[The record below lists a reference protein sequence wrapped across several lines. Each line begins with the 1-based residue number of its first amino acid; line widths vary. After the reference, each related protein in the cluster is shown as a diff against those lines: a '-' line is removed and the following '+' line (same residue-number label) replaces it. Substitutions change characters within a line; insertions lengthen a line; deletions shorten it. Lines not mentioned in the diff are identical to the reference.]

1 MKKWGERRIKAG
13 ETSEWKGGRVGGSAK
28 GASYL
33 QKIHSR
39 GISGRDESDKVE
51 KRREG
56 GGRREEIWKSERK
69 EEVKRESGHSF
80 IPLETDAG

>member
-1 MKKWGERRIKAG
+1 MVGE
-13 ETSEWKGGRVGGSAK
+13 GGGHKVGGFAR
-28 GASYL
+28 GPSYL
-33 QKIHSR
+33 EGG

-51 KRREG
+51 TRAR
-56 GGRREEIWKSERK
+56 GRRSGKSERK